1 MEKENGVTK
10 KIIYI
15 ISIILVVVFCT
26 IFVIVGI
33 DAIQHKHIGFD
44 EAWNASVAANVARG
58 HGYMESYQSPGRLFP
73 TVITTGQTVLLPTAI
88 LYKIFGV
95 NLITSSIIPLLFG
108 MTSIIVT
115 YIFIFMILKAYAKRY
130 EIDDIAIPFI
140 SVILTIFDVLSRRQY
155 NTLSTGLLGETAAL
169 FFILISGICIFEFY
183 KTEKPIYILIAS
195 GLQIVA
201 LMTKPEVIMINVSI
215 IGCVIITSVALKS
228 YRTVLWT
235 ALGCIIGLVATDLY
249 KFIKMGASIR
259 NYLGWWD
266 DEVRYMFQQSSGVD
280 VSVDINE
287 KINFLSKD
295 LFGINVFSCLL
306 LIVLPVLM
314 YGILLVYIMVKKKS
328 VPPETLT
335 IAIMGTAGA
344 SLEVFFLLL
353 GGRGLI
359 FTRRHFINA
368 YIVMTCVWIVLVVAI
383 FLIWKY
389 AKKCMGILGYI
400 CILIIVAIVFYTSC
414 PFDFINDSIG
424 LYTINKEDENSLTLM
439 KQLMVEIDSLGDDI
453 SLYSYAWW
461 QEPNVTLFL
470 DKTMKDINQTSVET
484 IDFEKSYFIIGQYFY
499 GVNFEEFSEQMKERG
514 LGFDRVD
521 NIHREDYGLQDN
533 YSIFKIV
540 KVADE
545 RD

>member
-115 YIFIFMILKAYAKRY
+115 YIFIFMILKAYVKRY

-280 VSVDINE
+280 VSVDIQG
-287 KINFLSKD
+287 
-295 LFGINVFSCLL
+295 GINSINIPKIIGIGWKALSDFHNLKKICDTRRKNYKCKLIHFYLCWYFFQLL
-306 LIVLPVLM
+306 FF
-314 YGILLVYIMVKKKS
+314 YIMHLEKTKCDIKKGYW
-328 VPPETLT
+328 LY
-335 IAIMGTAGA
+335 AHY
-344 SLEVFFLLL
+344 FF
-353 GGRGLI
+353 I
-359 FTRRHFINA
+359 HIQDA
-368 YIVMTCVWIVLVVAI
+368 
-383 FLIWKY
+383 
-389 AKKCMGILGYI
+389 
-400 CILIIVAIVFYTSC
+400 
-414 PFDFINDSIG
+414 
-424 LYTINKEDENSLTLM
+424 
-439 KQLMVEIDSLGDDI
+439 
-453 SLYSYAWW
+453 
-461 QEPNVTLFL
+461 
-470 DKTMKDINQTSVET
+470 
-484 IDFEKSYFIIGQYFY
+484 
-499 GVNFEEFSEQMKERG
+499 
-514 LGFDRVD
+514 RV
-521 NIHREDYGLQDN
+521 
-533 YSIFKIV
+533 
-540 KVADE
+540 
-545 RD
+545 

>member
-280 VSVDINE
+280 VSVDIQG
-287 KINFLSKD
+287 
-295 LFGINVFSCLL
+295 GINSINIPKIIGIGWKALSDFHNLKKICDTRRKNYKCKLIHFYLCWYFFQLL
-306 LIVLPVLM
+306 FF
-314 YGILLVYIMVKKKS
+314 YIMHLEKTKCDIKKGYW
-328 VPPETLT
+328 LY
-335 IAIMGTAGA
+335 AHY
-344 SLEVFFLLL
+344 FF
-353 GGRGLI
+353 I
-359 FTRRHFINA
+359 HIQDA
-368 YIVMTCVWIVLVVAI
+368 
-383 FLIWKY
+383 
-389 AKKCMGILGYI
+389 
-400 CILIIVAIVFYTSC
+400 
-414 PFDFINDSIG
+414 
-424 LYTINKEDENSLTLM
+424 
-439 KQLMVEIDSLGDDI
+439 
-453 SLYSYAWW
+453 
-461 QEPNVTLFL
+461 
-470 DKTMKDINQTSVET
+470 
-484 IDFEKSYFIIGQYFY
+484 
-499 GVNFEEFSEQMKERG
+499 
-514 LGFDRVD
+514 RVQ
-521 NIHREDYGLQDN
+521 R
-533 YSIFKIV
+533 F
-540 KVADE
+540 
-545 RD
+545 